1 MIPNPWMILAV
12 VAFLAVSHTWAYQ
25 TGSKHKEN
33 SIKVAQLEATNKAI
47 EQAEKQAV
55 ADNELIGAETKVQEK
70 IKIEYRYIREKANA
84 NIDKNASYAECGLDA
99 DGLRLFNE
107 GSGAEK
113 ATAGKS
119 AH

>member
-1 MIPNPWMILAV
+1 MIPNPWLILAI
-12 VAFLAVSHTWAYQ
+12 VAFLTVSHTWAYQ

-33 SIKVAQLEATNKAI
+33 AIKAEQFDATNKAI

-55 ADNELIGAETKVQEK
+55 ADNELIGAEIKVQEK

-84 NIDKNASYAECGLDA
+84 NIDKNDGYADCGLDD

-107 GSGAEK
+107 YPRTEK
-113 ATAGKS
+113 DAASKLAG
-119 AH
+119 